1 MFEAQIKKV
10 LMEYENMFAWNYK
23 EIKGIPKEVCE
34 HKIELMVN
42 AQPIKQ
48 K

>member
-1 MFEAQIKKV
+1 MFMHGAI
-10 LMEYENMFAWNYK
+10 LG
-23 EIKGIPKEVCE
+23 IKGIPRKICE

-48 K
+48 KDT